1 MRFMMKLLKFQKLK
15 NMKNKKDGVKMKENC
30 NKKGYKKS
38 DNKTDI
44 LESISPKIK
53 LLFEENEQN
62 TDYLIPLDESNS
74 VKLVKIQEK

>member
-1 MRFMMKLLKFQKLK
+1 
-15 NMKNKKDGVKMKENC
+15 MKNKERRWKIKDEK
-30 NKKGYKKS
+30 

-44 LESISPKIK
+44 LKSISPKIK

>member
-1 MRFMMKLLKFQKLK
+1 
-15 NMKNKKDGVKMKENC
+15 MKEE
-30 NKKGYKKS
+30 K

-62 TDYLIPLDESNS
+62 TNYLISLDENNS
-74 VKLVKIQEK
+74 VKLVKMQEK

>member
-1 MRFMMKLLKFQKLK
+1 
-15 NMKNKKDGVKMKENC
+15 MKNKKDDVKMKENC

-53 LLFEENEQN
+53 LFFEENEQN
-62 TDYLIPLDESNS
+62 TDYLIPLDRNNS
-74 VKLVKIQEK
+74 VKLVKVQEK

>member
-1 MRFMMKLLKFQKLK
+1 MKDEK
-15 NMKNKKDGVKMKENC
+15 
-30 NKKGYKKS
+30 

-62 TDYLIPLDESNS
+62 TDYLIPLDKNNS
-74 VKLVKIQEK
+74 VKLVKVREK

>member
-62 TDYLIPLDESNS
+62 TDYLITLDRNNS
-74 VKLVKIQEK
+74 VKLVKVQEK

>member
-38 DNKTDI
+38 DNKTNI